1 MQDIKSLLKENAHYR
16 KDGNTVHF
24 IMDEEARPA
33 WSRAL
38 NNYLVENKV
47 DLKMAERYE
56 EQSGMAKADEKRR
69 RFYDFVSALQG
80 VKVDLASGPSG
91 YFAPILETL
100 RQTDTFIASDACP
113 AVIAAHSAACGKE
126 NFYVFD
132 MDLDQSLPFAD
143 GSVDVFCG
151 NLLNNVD
158 NYKKLLQEIYRC
170 LKPGGRFA
178 VIEIFYEQGSKTY
191 EHLISQGSVWASLET
206 YVKNCENLGMKQ
218 LDSDTLSQR
227 KGKIAKG
234 DLYPL
239 DENDCWEERAVYF
252 EKQTC

>member
-1 MQDIKSLLKENAHYR
+1 MDIKSLLKENVEYR

-24 IMDEEARPA
+24 IVNEEERPE

-38 NNYLVENKV
+38 NDYLVTNKV

-56 EQSGMAKADEKRR
+56 THVNIAKEDVKRKH
-69 RFYDFVSALQG
+69 FSDFVSAVQG

-91 YFAPILETL
+91 YFAPMLEAL

-113 AVIAAHSAACGKE
+113 AIIAAHSAACRKD

-132 MDLDQSLPFAD
+132 MDLDQSLPLAD
-143 GSVDVFCG
+143 GSVDVFSG
-151 NLLNNVD
+151 NLLNNVE
-158 NYKKLLQEIYRC
+158 NYEQLLREICRC

-178 VIEIFYEQGSKTY
+178 VIEILYQQGSRTY
-191 EHLISQGSVWASLET
+191 EHLISQGAVWASLEM
-206 YVKNCENLGMKQ
+206 YQSSCEKIGLKL
-218 LDSDTLSQR
+218 LDSDVLSRR
-227 KGKIAKG
+227 KGKIDKG

-239 DENDCWEERAVYF
+239 DEEDCWEERALYF
-252 EKQTC
+252 EKVQ